1 MANIILLC
9 ISLVAGL
16 AWNVFRKVYVARTPE
31 GLTYSFFY
39 NFAAALLCI
48 ATFLVWG
55 GFGRASLFTVLMGV
69 GFGLLNL
76 TSMICNIWA
85 LKIGPMSYTTVIISF
100 ATLISAFSGVAFF
113 NETLSWTQ
121 MVGIPLM
128 LTSFVL
134 AVDKSED
141 DKGFSLRWLGLSF
154 AAFLTV
160 GGIGIM
166 QKLHGNSAYSEESNA
181 FLVIAFLTVS
191 ISCAVVLALLRE
203 KGRTAKET
211 GLQLKW
217 NKDTLV
223 LLACILLG
231 GIAIAA
237 NNKLNLYLSAQMNSA
252 VFFPIV
258 NGGGLILT
266 TLFAIV
272 VFREKLTLKKWLG
285 LFIGILSVLFLCIP
299 SA

>member
-1 MANIILLC
+1 MTNIILLC
-9 ISLVAGL
+9 ISLAAGL
-16 AWNVFRKVYVARTPE
+16 AWNVLRKVYVARTPE
-31 GLTYSFFY
+31 GLNHTFFY
-39 NFAAALLCI
+39 NFAAGLLCI

-55 GFGRASLFTVLMGV
+55 GFGSASLFTVLMGI

-100 ATLISAFSGVAFF
+100 ATLISALSGVAFF
-113 NETLSWTQ
+113 NETLGWTQ

-128 LTSFVL
+128 LVSFVL

-141 DKGFSLRWLGLSF
+141 NKGFSLRWLLLCL
-154 AAFLTV
+154 AAFLAV
-160 GGIGIM
+160 GGIGVM
-166 QKLHGNSAYSEESNA
+166 QKFHGTSVYSGESNA

-191 ISCAVVLALLRE
+191 VCCAVVPALLRKKGQTAE
-203 KGRTAKET
+203 KT
-211 GLQLKW
+211 GLRLKW
-217 NKDTLV
+217 NKDTLI
-223 LLACILLG
+223 LLACIFFG

-266 TLFAIV
+266 TLFAIA

-285 LFIGILSVLFLCIP
+285 LSFGILSVLFLCIP